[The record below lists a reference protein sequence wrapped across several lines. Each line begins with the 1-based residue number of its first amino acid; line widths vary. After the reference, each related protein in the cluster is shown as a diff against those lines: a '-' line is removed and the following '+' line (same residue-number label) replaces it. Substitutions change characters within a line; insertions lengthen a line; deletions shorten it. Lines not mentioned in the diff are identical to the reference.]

1 MVVTY
6 HAPRCGTTDG
16 VVVWLPRTGMV
27 NDAALS
33 AWASD
38 GAASLGSRMPLDHLT
53 ISAVLPLYNGA
64 SYIEESLASVF
75 SQTTSPLEVIVVD
88 DGSTDDGPG
97 MVERLAQT
105 LPITL
110 LRKANGGQSS
120 ARNYGIARSQGQLIA
135 LLDQDDVWYPNHL
148 AELSKPFRRPRYP
161 ELGWVYSNL
170 DEMDETGKMVGRDCL
185 RRASH
190 VTHPKRDL
198 VHCLMADMFILPSAT
213 IMTRAAFNAVGGFDE
228 RLVGFEDDDLFL
240 RMFRA
245 GYDNIYLD
253 KALTKWRIFGE
264 SSSFSS
270 RMAVSR
276 MVYLRKLLADYPN
289 DMHRG
294 LLYTTDLIVPRF
306 FPWLVR
312 EYNMALKSG
321 DIAAIQQAL
330 DDIKFLLPMHRTRM
344 RLVMRTLM
352 PILERPA
359 LARML
364 VPLGVAARPALRRLL
379 R

>member
-1 MVVTY
+1 
-6 HAPRCGTTDG
+6 
-16 VVVWLPRTGMV
+16 
-27 NDAALS
+27 
-33 AWASD
+33 
-38 GAASLGSRMPLDHLT
+38 MPPDKLT
-53 ISAVLPLYNGA
+53 ISAVIPLYNGA
-64 SYIEESLASVF
+64 PYIEESIDSVF
-75 SQTTSPLEVIVVD
+75 NQVLPADEVIVVD
-88 DGSTDDGPG
+88 DGSTDDGA
-97 MVERLAQT
+97 MVVERLAQT
-105 LPITL
+105 RPITL
-110 LRKANGGQSS
+110 LRKPNGGQSS
-120 ARNYGIARSQGQLIA
+120 ARNFGIAHSKGQLIA

-148 AELSKPFRRPRYP
+148 AELTKPFRRPRYP

-170 DEMDETGKMVGRDCL
+170 DEIDETGKMCGRDCL

-190 VTHPKRDL
+190 VIHPKRDL

-213 IMTRAAFNAVGGFDE
+213 VMTRAAFNAVGGFDE

-253 KALTKWRIFGE
+253 KALTKWRIFGG
-264 SSSFSS
+264 SSSFSE

-276 MVYLRKLLADYPN
+276 MIYLRKLLADYPN
-289 DMHRG
+289 DTHRG
-294 LLYTTDLIVPRF
+294 LRYTTDLIVPRF

-321 DIAAIQQAL
+321 GKDAVRRAL
-330 DDIKFLLPMHRTRM
+330 DDMKFLLPMHRTRM
-344 RLVMRTLM
+344 RLVIQLLM
-352 PILERPA
+352 PILERPS

-364 VPLGVAARPALRRLL
+364 VPLGTMARPALRRLL